1 MWPRWPPVY
10 IFFQPGIESAAPFG
24 TIKCH
29 STWLYCALYPKSK
42 EKWRSKWPPSLQFLT
57 SKFLYP
63 NCKNGGHIDLPI
75 SYLGHLQCDVH
86 IFFSN
91 PDLSQAPWKTSKTT
105 PHLLSLF
112 LVQGNDV
119 WPPFDLHFD
128 LVKVKMVIW
137 WQCYV
142 KSFKTTL
149 GCCILK
155 FLESI
160 LDFGGHGGQM
170 EVKTRLDCFG
180 DGIFEKYG
188 QK

>member
-1 MWPRWPPVY
+1 MCYTSFFNPKLSQPP
-10 IFFQPGIESAAPFG
+10 FW
-24 TIKCH
+24 TIKWH
-29 STWLYCALYPKSK
+29 STWLYCALYQNCKDGGHFDLHFPYLGD
-42 EKWRSKWPPSLQFLT
+42 LQCVVHLFLT
-57 SKFLYP
+57 RNRVRHPLEPLKWHPTWLYCALYP
-63 NCKNGGHIDLPI
+63 NYKNGGLFDLNFF
-75 SYLGHLQCDVH
+75 YLGHLQCDVH
-86 IFFSN
+86 CFST
-91 PDLSQAPWKTSKTT
+91 QIW
-105 PHLLSLF
+105 
-112 LVQGNDV
+112 
-119 WPPFDLHFD
+119 
-128 LVKVKMVIW
+128 VKHPEKPQKRHPTCFQVKMVIW

-155 FLESI
+155 FQESI